1 MLGITH
7 GLFAIALSSVLML
20 DMPYI
25 LIGSLLPDID
35 FILGVEHR
43 GLTHSL
49 LFLILISAIVYYK
62 AGKREGISMMLGI
75 ASHLILDSI
84 TVAGVRLFYPLQMMY
99 SFSLTLSSSS
109 SVNFLII
116 ISSFVIFFNRDY
128 LTERLKEFK
137 SKDVQFAVYS
147 ILVLWLLTI
156 FFFGSL
162 DYKVSAISQLLAD
175 VSKWDGRTVSLNAT
189 ICSDIKAR
197 TSGTGNSYQTFYI
210 CDSENNKLYVY
221 KLKKIE
227 SSNLSEGQKIKIN
240 GVFTT
245 DYLDT
250 VGPELNLIKSVN
262 IIE

>member
-7 GLFAIALSSVLML
+7 GLFAIAFSSILML
-20 DMPYI
+20 DIPYV
-25 LIGSLLPDID
+25 LIGSLLPDVD

-49 LFLILISAIVYYK
+49 LFIALISIITYYR

-75 ASHLILDSI
+75 ASHFILDSI
-84 TVAGVRLFYPLQMMY
+84 TVAGIRLFYPLKTMY
-99 SFSLTLSSSS
+99 SFGFTISSSS

-128 LTERLKEFK
+128 ITEQLKEFRGK
-137 SKDVQFAVYS
+137 NVQFAVYS
-147 ILVLWLLTI
+147 ILALWVLSLS
-156 FFFGSL
+156 FFGAMN
-162 DYKVSAISQLLAD
+162 YKVSTITQVLSD
-175 VSKWDGRTVSLNAT
+175 VSKWDSHSVSLNAT
-189 ICSDIKAR
+189 ICSDIQQR
-197 TSGTGNSYQTFYI
+197 TSSSGNSYQTFYI
-210 CDSENNKLYVY
+210 CDGEDKLYVY

-227 SSNLSEGQKIKIN
+227 ISNISEGQKIKID

-250 VGPELNLIKSVN
+250 VGPELNLIKSVD